1 MRSSTKNRLAGQFHD
16 TKGKVKEKWAK
27 LTDDDVKLIAG
38 KKDKLVG
45 ALKERYGHA
54 KDAAEHEID
63 GFIASLRTHKD
74 SDPPKH

>member
-1 MRSSTKNRLAGQFHD
+1 MNWEKIEGDWD
-16 TKGKVKEKWAK
+16 TLKGHVKEKWAK

-54 KDAAEHEID
+54 KDAAEKEID
-63 GFIASLRTHKD
+63 SFIAGLRHKD
-74 SDPPKH
+74 DTTKPQH

>member
-1 MRSSTKNRLAGQFHD
+1 MNWDKIEGDWD
-16 TKGKVKEKWAK
+16 TLKGHVKEKWAK

-54 KDAAEHEID
+54 KDAAEKEID
-63 GFIASLRTHKD
+63 SFIAGLRKHDDTN
-74 SDPPKH
+74 PPKH

>member
-1 MRSSTKNRLAGQFHD
+1 MNWEKIEGDWD
-16 TKGKVKEKWAK
+16 TLKGKVKEKWAK

-54 KDAAEHEID
+54 KEAAEKEID
-63 GFIASLRTHKD
+63 GFIASLRKHKD

>member
-1 MRSSTKNRLAGQFHD
+1 MNWDKIEGDWD
-16 TKGKVKEKWAK
+16 TLKGKVKEKWAK

-63 GFIASLRTHKD
+63 SFIASLRTHKD
-74 SDPPKH
+74 KDSNPPKH